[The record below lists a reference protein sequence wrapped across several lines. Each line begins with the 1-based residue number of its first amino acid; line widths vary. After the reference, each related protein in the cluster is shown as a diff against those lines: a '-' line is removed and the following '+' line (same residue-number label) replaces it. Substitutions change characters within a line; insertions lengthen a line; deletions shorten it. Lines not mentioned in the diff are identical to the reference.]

1 MSNHTPGL
9 VALNKDGV
17 TIRSAHPELDE
28 VICNTAGT
36 PVHPAFFS
44 DEPGRVEDNAR
55 RIVAAWNATA
65 DMSDPVKEVAAL
77 RAHATACEKALR
89 RAVPWL
95 GRMIADGGHLN
106 AVAPND
112 AVGALAQ
119 AEAAIGLRLNRDTIK
134 QTS

>member
-1 MSNHTPGL
+1 MLLDVPENPAALGAMTIPLGVGTAVDGPG
-9 VALNKDGV
+9 
-17 TIRSAHPELDE
+17 
-28 VICNTAGT
+28 
-36 PVHPAFFS
+36 F
-44 DEPGRVEDNAR
+44 R
-55 RIVAAWNATA
+55 RL
-65 DMSDPVKEVAAL
+65 PAL

-119 AEAAIGLRLNRDTIK
+119 AEAAIGLRLNESSSAKARP
-134 QTS
+134 